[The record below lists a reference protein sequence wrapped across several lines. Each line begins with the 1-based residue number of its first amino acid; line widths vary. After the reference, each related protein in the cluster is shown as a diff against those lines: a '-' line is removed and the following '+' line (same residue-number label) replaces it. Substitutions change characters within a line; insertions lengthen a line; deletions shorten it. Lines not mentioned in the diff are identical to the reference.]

1 MREAQNILDLASVQ
15 PDWMGLIFYAKSPR
29 YVSEQISA
37 TNTAKRIGVFVNE
50 DLKVIEQKIN
60 QHNLDGVQLHG
71 QEPPDCC
78 QHLRDL
84 NVLTI
89 KAFSVGHAFDFA
101 EVLPY
106 EGHCDYYLFDTKGE
120 HPGGNGASFDWS
132 VLEAY
137 AFETPFVLSGGIGL
151 DSIPSL
157 QNFTHPL
164 WAGIDLNSRFEDAP
178 GLKNIEKIKTFNDA
192 IRR

>member
-1 MREAQNILDLASVQ
+1 MREAQNILDLDAIQ

-29 YVSEQISA
+29 FVSEQISA
-37 TNTAKRIGVFVNE
+37 TNAAKRIGVFVDE
-50 DLKVIEQKIN
+50 DMKVVKQKITD
-60 QHNLDGVQLHG
+60 HNLDGVQLHG
-71 QEPPDCC
+71 QEPPDYC
-78 QHLRDL
+78 QCLRDL

-89 KAFSVGHAFDFA
+89 KAFSVDHAFDFTNVA
-101 EVLPY
+101 PY
-106 EGHCDYYLFDTKGE
+106 EGHCDYYLFDTKGKL
-120 HPGGNGASFDWS
+120 PGGTGESFDWS

-137 AFETPFVLSGGIGL
+137 VLGTPFVLSGGIGL

-157 QNFTHPL
+157 RNFSHPL